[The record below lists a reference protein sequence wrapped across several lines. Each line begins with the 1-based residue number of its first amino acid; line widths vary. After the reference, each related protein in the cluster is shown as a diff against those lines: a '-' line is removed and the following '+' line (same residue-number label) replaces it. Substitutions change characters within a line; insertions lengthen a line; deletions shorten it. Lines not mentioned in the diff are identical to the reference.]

1 MCGLLYF
8 NNTSIKL
15 FFKKC
20 FGKVSKMDCQG
31 SYGYGVNIIIVVE
44 LTSWKKRKK
53 CFHTGCS
60 LVPFRQIL
68 LNYINTEPLAKR
80 CQAI

>member
-1 MCGLLYF
+1 
-8 NNTSIKL
+8 
-15 FFKKC
+15 
-20 FGKVSKMDCQG
+20 MDCQG
-31 SYGYGVNIIIVVE
+31 SYDYGVNIIAVVE

-60 LVPFRQIL
+60 LVPFRKIL
-68 LNYINTEPLAKR
+68 LNYINTEPLAKQ

>member
-20 FGKVSKMDCQG
+20 FGKVSKMDYQG

-44 LTSWKKRKK
+44 MTSWKKRKNA
-53 CFHTGCS
+53 FTQD
-60 LVPFRQIL
+60 VPWCHSD
-68 LNYINTEPLAKR
+68 NTTKLR
-80 CQAI
+80 